1 MSTDHQAD
9 RKERNRTKIAVFA
22 LFFSIAILILVM
34 VLSLMSGAANISLQ
48 TIKEA
53 FVAFDPTNSHQ
64 LLVRDMRI
72 PRILAGALIGA
83 ALAVAGAIMQGITKN
98 PLADSGLMGLSS
110 GAGLFL
116 AAALILFHNV
126 SYSMIVIITFLGAAF
141 GAICVQVI
149 GKLVPGGNQAIKLV
163 LAGATISTLFS
174 ALSQGLAITANATQ
188 NIMFWTMGNVSGT
201 SWKQL
206 WIGGPVI
213 LASILISL
221 TLSRKISIMNLGEEM
236 AIGIGVNTRLT
247 RGVCSV
253 IVVLLS
259 GTSFA
264 LCGSISFV
272 GIMIPHFVRF
282 LVGADYRWVIP
293 LSAIQGALLVVFA
306 DYLAKTINR
315 PAEIPLGALISLV
328 GVPIFLYYAQKERG
342 RA

>member
-141 GAICVQVI
+141 GAVCVQVI

-236 AIGIGVNTRLT
+236 AMGIGVNTRLT

>member
-1 MSTDHQAD
+1 MLTDYQAD
-9 RKERNRTKIAVFA
+9 RKERNRTRIAIFA
-22 LFFSIAILILVM
+22 LFVSITILVIVM

-48 TIKEA
+48 TIMDA
-53 FVAFDPTNSHQ
+53 FVAFDPSNSQQ

-126 SYSMIVIITFLGAAF
+126 PYSMIVIITFLGAAF
-141 GAICVQVI
+141 GAVCVQII
-149 GKLVPGGNQAIKLV
+149 GKLVPGGNQAMKLV

-213 LASILISL
+213 LASILIAL
-221 TLSRKISIMNLGEEM
+221 GLSRKISIMNLGEEM
-236 AIGIGVNTRLT
+236 AMGIGVNTRLT
-247 RGVCSV
+247 RGVCSL

-342 RA
+342 RG